1 MNLLT
6 TKGIVQL
13 YSSPLVKYKKQSVI
27 LLSELGYMAT
37 TIKKDRDVNNV
48 FFHFYT
54 DTSDA
59 RLPKSFFPYF
69 SAVKIILGDFTDSFT
84 SFINH
89 MIKNYNDTPCVVII
103 YEITNT
109 CVGSFVENKYNY
121 TVFCQFQGVK

>member
-48 FFHFYT
+48 VT
-54 DTSDA
+54 
-59 RLPKSFFPYF
+59 LPN
-69 SAVKIILGDFTDSFT
+69 V
-84 SFINH
+84 H
-89 MIKNYNDTPCVVII
+89 
-103 YEITNT
+103 
-109 CVGSFVENKYNY
+109 
-121 TVFCQFQGVK
+121 Q

>member
-59 RLPKSFFPYF
+59 RLPKLSVGDRTIYLINIYHIDT
-69 SAVKIILGDFTDSFT
+69 SAFVKRS
-84 SFINH
+84 
-89 MIKNYNDTPCVVII
+89 II
-103 YEITNT
+103 YSVVEIN
-109 CVGSFVENKYNY
+109 V
-121 TVFCQFQGVK
+121 